1 MEVEDYEAYDLNNT
15 ASYSQNSSEL
25 VENFDLIE
33 LNSSDPSKG
42 PLLNN
47 VTTTI
52 PFLPLGLGIILVTVF
67 GIIGNLLSATVL
79 SRKRLQSSYAVLT
92 LGLTFVDTVYLI
104 TKFLRYGIASL
115 FSHYEI
121 AILYLNVILPIIGPY
136 LRSITFI
143 AHTASTYFT
152 IAIAID
158 RFVAVCLP
166 ATARKFCTRKRA
178 SFTCVLVLV
187 WSVIFNATRWLEF
200 RTVPIE
206 EMQTEGTVSAANATA
221 SGYYVMKITEL
232 RIDPVY
238 KEVYIFWIYLIV
250 MFILPFVTLSV
261 LNLCIFLGIRKLVK
275 NGAVLTSTQKRDTS
289 FSIML
294 IGVVLVF
301 LICNVDYLVLDILDY
316 AGVAFSEFWNY
327 LGNFLLTLNSAVNF
341 LIYCVCGWKFRQELI
356 KIMRATCPCLQEHGS
371 HDIVVTDDCQWVKDT
386 INMDVKSIPRATLTK
401 SSVTN

>member
-1 MEVEDYEAYDLNNT
+1 MEADDYEVYEPNNT
-15 ASYSQNSSEL
+15 APYWQNSSEL
-25 VENFDLIE
+25 VENFGIDI
-33 LNSSDPSKG
+33 NASDPFKG

-52 PFLPLGLGIILVTVF
+52 PFLPLGLAIILVTVF
-67 GIIGNLLSATVL
+67 GIVGNLLSAIIL
-79 SRKRLQSSYAVLT
+79 SRKRLQSSYSVLT
-92 LGLTFVDTVYLI
+92 LGLTFVDSVYLI

-115 FSHYEI
+115 FSHYET
-121 AILYLNVILPIIGPY
+121 AILYLNVVLPIAGPY
-136 LRSITFI
+136 LRAITFT

-158 RFVAVCLP
+158 RFIAVCWP

-178 SFTCVLVLV
+178 LFTCVVVLV
-187 WSVIFNATRWLEF
+187 WSFVFNATRWLEF
-200 RTVPIE
+200 RTVSLE
-206 EMQTEGTVSAANATA
+206 EAEGNVSEANNAS

-232 RIDPVY
+232 RTDPVY
-238 KEVYIFWIYLIV
+238 KEVYIFWIYLIM
-250 MFILPFVTLSV
+250 MFILPFVTLTV
-261 LNLCIFLGIRKLVK
+261 LNLCIFIGIRKLVK

-289 FSIML
+289 FAIML

-301 LICNVDYLVLDILDY
+301 LICNVDYLILDILDY
-316 AGVAFSEFWNY
+316 SGVAFSEFWNH

-341 LIYCVCGWKFRQELI
+341 LIYCVCGWKFRQELC
-356 KIMRATCPCLQEHGS
+356 KLMRATCPCLQHHGS

-401 SSVTN
+401 TNVTN